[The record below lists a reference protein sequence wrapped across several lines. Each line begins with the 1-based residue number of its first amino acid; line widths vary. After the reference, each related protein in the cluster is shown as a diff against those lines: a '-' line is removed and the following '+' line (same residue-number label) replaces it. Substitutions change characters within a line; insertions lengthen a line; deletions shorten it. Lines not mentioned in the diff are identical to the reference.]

1 MSIYFFLPISSGRGG
16 GGGGGN
22 EIKVKSFVG
31 LKPDLRLKELFSTVV
46 F

>member
-16 GGGGGN
+16 GGN
-22 EIKVKSFVG
+22 ERKVKRFVG